1 MRSRSIRILFKGKRE
16 DSEWFYTRNA
26 TRNYDQYSEDG
37 EYHENSQHKAI
48 GYAEVKKHG
57 HIQTGTVR
65 TIADLFNNVYEN
77 SKYFHF
83 FEDRIGS
90 EDMEELQEQ
99 KKEIEAQEGR
109 E

>member
-1 MRSRSIRILFKGKRE
+1 MTSRSVRILFKGKRGDE
-16 DSEWFYTRNA
+16 EWFYTRNA
-26 TRNYDQYSEDG
+26 TRNYDTIQDG
-37 EYHENSQHKAI
+37 RKTEASRHKAI

-65 TIADLFNNVYEN
+65 TLADLFDNVYEN
-77 SKYFHF
+77 SKYFNF

-90 EDMEELQEQ
+90 EDMEELEEQ
-99 KKEIEAQEGR
+99 KKQIEAREGR